1 MIRLAL
7 LLLLAVA
14 AAAQRGLS
22 PKEDADLQLA
32 LSEAG
37 NSPLEFSRAL
47 EAHLAKYPNSPQKVE
62 LERAL
67 AKAAVENK
75 DNVRLIRYGQR
86 VLEREPD
93 DIEILEKVTR
103 ALLDTDGKDH
113 AARALKYAKKL
124 EEVLLPLDAAGD
136 RSKTWRL
143 RQDLAERMGKV
154 LVYHARAAGN
164 LGNLEEAAALARKS
178 FETFPTAEA
187 AREAGR
193 WLARREQWQEAVERY
208 ADAFTVADPK
218 ATEEEKAVD
227 RKRLAEIWRKTH
239 RDEAGLGD
247 RILAAYDRSAAA
259 VEKYR
264 ASLRELDPNAM
275 VSNPMEFTLT
285 GLKGEKLPLAS
296 LKGKVVVMD
305 FWATWCGPCRAQY
318 PLYEQAKKRFA
329 SRNDVIF
336 LAISTDEDRAAVP
349 QFLKELRWQKAV
361 YFEDGLSNLLR
372 VSSIPTTIIF
382 NKRGDLAAR
391 MNGFIADR
399 FVDMLSARIVQ
410 ALED

>member
-37 NSPLEFSRAL
+37 TSPLEFSRAL

-75 DNVRLIRYGQR
+75 DNGRLIRYGQR

-103 ALLDTDGKDH
+103 ALLFTDGKDH

-143 RQDLAERMGKV
+143 RQDLAERMGKA
-154 LVYHARAAGN
+154 LVYHARATGS

-178 FETFPTAEA
+178 FDTFPTAEA

-208 ADAFTVADPK
+208 ADAFTIADPK
-218 ATEEEKAVD
+218 ATEAEKAEYWPKLVAMYSSFDDYQSWTD
-227 RKRLAEIWRKTH
+227 RVIPVV
-239 RDEAGLGD
+239 
-247 RILAAYDRSAAA
+247 IC
-259 VEKYR
+259 
-264 ASLRELDPNAM
+264 DP
-275 VSNPMEFTLT
+275 
-285 GLKGEKLPLAS
+285 
-296 LKGKVVVMD
+296 
-305 FWATWCGPCRAQY
+305 
-318 PLYEQAKKRFA
+318 
-329 SRNDVIF
+329 
-336 LAISTDEDRAAVP
+336 
-349 QFLKELRWQKAV
+349 
-361 YFEDGLSNLLR
+361 
-372 VSSIPTTIIF
+372 
-382 NKRGDLAAR
+382 
-391 MNGFIADR
+391 
-399 FVDMLSARIVQ
+399 
-410 ALED
+410 